1 MTDWERAVAVREAF
15 DEFQRVI
22 AGLLN
27 GADHVLLLNNY
38 EAVNLRALLDAIQT
52 QYPGEDNPL
61 RVLDTGDWTYQV
73 RMRLPMVDG
82 THAPNT
88 SSNEQIRNVRSAAR
102 RLPDERL

>member
-1 MTDWERAVAVREAF
+1 MTDWEKAIAVREAF
-15 DEFQRVI
+15 EEFQRVI

-52 QYPGEDNPL
+52 YHPDETNPL
-61 RVLDTGDWTYQV
+61 RVLDTGDWTSQV

-82 THAPNT
+82 AHAPNT
-88 SSNEQIRNVRSAAR
+88 SSNEQIRNVRSAAKEAPR
-102 RLPDERL
+102 